1 MNLLFIRTITLV
13 PIANAAGGL
22 FDFNGTLP
30 LLVIQFTLLSIV
42 LTFLFYKP
50 LSKTLEERETAISY
64 NLRYSSSYLLKASIN
79 SILYHEFIAIEN
91 KQAQRLISESKK
103 DMREFVDAQVDKE
116 RVSQNLLLEKARSDG
131 SIEIPKILQEYE
143 YTNLVKELS
152 GLTFSKVLD
161 LKNNLRDLELIYL
174 TSYNGGIRGFVRM
187 TRMTPKNPQKGH
199 SFKNEG

>member
-30 LLVIQFTLLSIV
+30 LLVIQFTLLSII

-91 KQAQRLISESKK
+91 KQAQRLISKYKK
-103 DMREFVDAQVDKE
+103 TCMDLSTLKLIKN
-116 RVSQNLLLEKARSDG
+116 VSLKIYYLRGLALTNRLRSL
-131 SIEIPKILQEYE
+131 KY
-143 YTNLVKELS
+143 YRNTN
-152 GLTFSKVLD
+152 TQ
-161 LKNNLRDLELIYL
+161 
-174 TSYNGGIRGFVRM
+174 T
-187 TRMTPKNPQKGH
+187 
-199 SFKNEG
+199 

>member
-1 MNLLFIRTITLV
+1 MNLLFIRTITLF
-13 PIANAAGGL
+13 PLAEAAGGL

-30 LLVIQFTLLSIV
+30 WLVGQFALLSIV

-50 LSKTLEERETAISY
+50 LSKTLTERETAISY

-91 KQAQRLISESKK
+91 TRAQRLISESKK
-103 DMREFVDAQVDKE
+103 DMHEFVDAQVDKE
-116 RVSQNLLLEKARSDG
+116 RVSQNLLLEKARSNG

-152 GLTFSKVLD
+152 GRTFSKVLG
-161 LKNNLRDLELIYL
+161 LRNNLRDLELIYL
-174 TSYNGGIRGFVRM
+174 TSYNSGLRGFVRM
-187 TRMTPKNPQKGH
+187 TRMTPNNPPKGP
-199 SFKNEG
+199 FF